1 MKLLVSWLRELAD
14 VSVDAA
20 ALASDLHMAGF
31 EVGSIDPPPGTADP
45 SEDAVIDFE
54 ITANRPDC
62 LSVRGLAREAATKY
76 GTALRAPETAA
87 MGAGQPGRAGDLSVT
102 IEAPD
107 GCARYCGA
115 LAEVRVGPSPD
126 WMQRRLAAAGVRA
139 INNIV
144 DVTNYVL
151 LEIGQPMH
159 AFDFERLAGRSLHVR
174 RARAGERVTTLDGQK
189 RDLAA
194 GMLVI
199 ADGERPQALAG
210 IMGGADS
217 EVSDATRII
226 ALESA
231 WFEPAG
237 IRRASRRLGLSTE
250 ASYRFERGAD
260 IEAAPL
266 AIARAIHL
274 LEKIGAGRALGGWVD
289 VHPGVRKPVEVT
301 LEFSRIERTLGA
313 PVSDEEARR
322 ILERLGFA
330 VEDAAAAAAS
340 ELRLPPDAPQDFA
353 VGVGVE
359 GPDGGPVWRVTVP
372 SWRVDV
378 SRDVDLIE
386 EIARHHGYDR
396 LPTSFPAL
404 GAPPA
409 PLDPRLERDRAV
421 RRLAGAAGFS
431 ESVTF
436 SFIERRAAQPF
447 AADAD
452 QVEILNPLSEQFA
465 VLRPSLL
472 PGLLEAAAHNRRH
485 GIEDVQLFELGTT
498 FGAAGERR
506 TLGLAWMGAA
516 QPLHWTGTRR
526 AVDFFDIK
534 GAVQLIASSLG
545 AAIECAP
552 PAPDYF
558 VPGRGASLTAAAG
571 AEPRVVGVIGQLAP
585 ELTAAR
591 DIPAAGEL
599 YVAELDLDALTLIA
613 GRPDGLDAAAPPRQP
628 AVVRDVSIV
637 VDDGLPAATV
647 RGTIR
652 AAAPAT
658 LVDLR
663 EFDRYQGKGV
673 PDGRVSLSYRLTFRA
688 ADRTLKDEEVQRA
701 MDDIMRALASKHDAV
716 QR

>member
-14 VSVDAA
+14 VPVTVDEV
-20 ALASDLHMAGF
+20 ASDLHLAGF
-31 EVGSIDPPPGTADP
+31 EVASVDPPPGASGTT
-45 SEDAVIDFE
+45 EDGVIDFE

-76 GTALRAPETAA
+76 GTALRAPEVAA
-87 MGAGQPGRAGDLSVT
+87 LDAGQPGRAGDLSVA

-107 GCARYCGA
+107 ACARYCGA

-159 AFDFERLAGRSLHVR
+159 AFDFAKLAQGSLRVR
-174 RARAGERVTTLDGQK
+174 RARAGERVTTLDGQE
-189 RDLAA
+189 RDLAE

-199 ADGERPQALAG
+199 ADADRPQALAG

-217 EVSDATRII
+217 EVSEATRVI

-231 WFEPAG
+231 WFEPTG
-237 IRRASRRLGLSTE
+237 IRRASRRLALSTE

-260 IEAAPL
+260 VEAAPL
-266 AIARAIHL
+266 ALARALFL
-274 LEKIGAGRALGGWVD
+274 LEQIGAGRAAGGWVD
-289 VHPGVRKPVEVT
+289 VYPRARPPVAVV
-301 LEFSRIERTLGA
+301 LELRRIEDTLGA
-313 PVSDEEARR
+313 YVPAEESRR
-322 ILERLGFA
+322 ILERLGFRVEDLPA
-330 VEDAAAAAAS
+330 EDAANPLDPIWHS
-340 ELRLPPDAPQDFA
+340 
-353 VGVGVE
+353 
-359 GPDGGPVWRVTVP
+359 WRVTVP

-378 SRDVDLIE
+378 ARDVDLIE

-404 GAPPA
+404 AAPPA
-409 PLDPRLERDRAV
+409 APDARLERDRGV

-436 SFIERRAAQPF
+436 SFIERRAAEPF
-447 AADAD
+447 AAEAEW
-452 QVEILNPLSEQFA
+452 VEILNPLSEQFA

-485 GIEDVQLFELGTT
+485 GQEDVRLFELGST
-498 FGAAGERR
+498 FGADGERR
-506 TLGLAWMGAA
+506 ALGLAWMGAA

-526 AVDFFDIK
+526 GVDFFDMK

-545 AAIECAP
+545 VEIDCAA
-552 PAPDYF
+552 PAAGYLA
-558 VPGRGASLTAAAG
+558 PGRGATLVAATGAG
-571 AEPRVVGVIGQLAP
+571 PRVVGVVGQLSPA
-585 ELTAAR
+585 LTVAR
-591 DIPAAGEL
+591 DVPAASEL
-599 YVAELDLDALTLIA
+599 YVAELDLDAVSRIA
-613 GRPDGLDAAAPPRQP
+613 ARPDGVAVAPPPRHP
-628 AVVRDVSIV
+628 AVVRDLSIV
-637 VDDGLPAATV
+637 VSDSLPAGTV

-652 AAAPAT
+652 AAAPGT

-673 PDGRVSLSYRLTFRA
+673 PDGRVRLSYRLTFRA
-688 ADRTLKDEEVQRA
+688 ADRTLKDVEVQRA
-701 MDDIMRALASKHDAV
+701 MDDIMSALASAHDAV
-716 QR
+716 RR

>member
-1 MKLLVSWLRELAD
+1 MKLLVSWLRELTD
-14 VSVDAA
+14 VPVTAA
-20 ALASDLHMAGF
+20 ELASDLHLAGF
-31 EVGSIDPPPGTADP
+31 EVGSVDPLPDGED
-45 SEDAVIDFE
+45 DAVIDFE

-76 GTALRAPETAA
+76 GTALRAPAIA
-87 MGAGQPGRAGDLSVT
+87 SLGPGTPDRAGDLSVT

-115 LAEVRVGPSPD
+115 LAEVRVAPSPE

-159 AFDFERLAGRSLHVR
+159 AFDFERLDGRTLCVR
-174 RARAGERVTTLDGQK
+174 RARAGERVRTLDGQQ
-189 RDLAA
+189 RDLEAS
-194 GMLVI
+194 MLVI
-199 ADGERPQALAG
+199 ADAERPQALAG

-217 EVSDATRII
+217 EVSEGTRII

-231 WFEPAG
+231 WFEPTG

-266 AIARAIHL
+266 GIARAIHL
-274 LEKIGAGRALGGWVD
+274 LEQIGAGRALGGWVD
-289 VHPGVRKPVEVT
+289 VYPGARRPRTVT
-301 LEFSRIERTLGA
+301 LELGRVDQTLGA
-313 PVSDEEARR
+313 HVPVADARQ
-322 ILERLGFA
+322 ILERLGFI
-330 VEDAAAAAAS
+330 VEDLGYAS
-340 ELRLPPDAPQDFA
+340 N
-353 VGVGVE
+353 GT
-359 GPDGGPVWRVTVP
+359 VWRVTVP

-378 SRDVDLIE
+378 ARDVDLIE

-396 LPTSFPAL
+396 LPTTFPAL
-404 GAPPA
+404 SAPPA
-409 PLDPRLERDRAV
+409 PADSRLERDRVV

-436 SFIERRAAQPF
+436 SFIERRAAQAF
-447 AADAD
+447 AADETI
-452 QVEILNPLSEQFA
+452 VEILNPLSEQFA

-472 PGLLEAAAHNRRH
+472 PGLLEAAAYNRRH
-485 GIEDVQLFELGTT
+485 GIEDVRLFELGTI
-498 FGAAGERR
+498 FRADGERR
-506 TLGLAWMGAA
+506 ALGLAWMGAA

-526 AVDFFDIK
+526 PVDFFDMK
-534 GAVQLIASSLG
+534 GAAQLIASSLG
-545 AAIECAP
+545 VPVECEPLSAP
-552 PAPDYF
+552 CL
-558 VPGRGASLTAAAG
+558 VPGRAARVVTANG
-571 AEPRVVGVIGQLAP
+571 SPRAVGVIGQLAP
-585 ELTAAR
+585 ALTTPL
-591 DIPAAGEL
+591 DIPPGSEL
-599 YVAELDLDALTLIA
+599 YVAELDLDALSLSA
-613 GRPDGLDAAAPPRQP
+613 AEVGLASAPPRFP

-637 VDDGLPAATV
+637 VDETLPAASV

-652 AAAPAT
+652 SAAPST

-673 PDGRVSLSYRLTFRA
+673 PEGRVSLSYRLTFRA
-688 ADRTLKDEEVQRA
+688 ADRTLRDEEVQRA
-701 MDDIMRALASKHDAV
+701 MDDILRALASAHGAV

>member
-14 VSVDAA
+14 VPATAA
-20 ALASDLHMAGF
+20 ELASDLHLAGF
-31 EVGSIDPPPGTADP
+31 EVASVEPPPGGSATVD
-45 SEDAVIDFE
+45 DGVIDFE

-62 LSVRGLAREAATKY
+62 LSVRGLAREAAAKY
-76 GTALRAPETAA
+76 GSALRDPDVAPLGPGE
-87 MGAGQPGRAGDLSVT
+87 PGRAGDLSVT

-115 LAEVRVGPSPD
+115 LAEVRVGASPD
-126 WMQRRLAAAGVRA
+126 WMQRRLAAAGIRA

-159 AFDFERLAGRSLHVR
+159 AFDFERLGGRSLHVR
-174 RARAGERVTTLDGQK
+174 RARAGERVTTLDRQP

-199 ADGERPQALAG
+199 ADAERPQALAG

-217 EVSDATRII
+217 EVSDATRVI

-231 WFEPAG
+231 WFEPTG

-266 AIARAIHL
+266 ALARALHL
-274 LEKIGAGRALGGWVD
+274 LEKTGAGRALGGWVD
-289 VHPGVRKPVEVT
+289 VYPRVPAPRTV
-301 LEFSRIERTLGA
+301 LLALDRIERTLGA
-313 PVSDEEARR
+313 PVSDGEARG
-322 ILERLGFA
+322 ILERLGFV

-340 ELRLPPDAPQDFA
+340 ELRLPPAAPHDFA
-353 VGVGVE
+353 VGIGVE
-359 GPDGGPVWRVTVP
+359 GADGGPVWRVTVP

-378 SRDVDLIE
+378 ARDVDLIE

-396 LPTSFPAL
+396 LPTTFPAL
-404 GAPPA
+404 AAPPA
-409 PLDPRLERDRAV
+409 PVDPRLERDRRV

-447 AADAD
+447 AADGD

-485 GIEDVQLFELGTT
+485 GIEDVRLFELGTT

-506 TLGLAWMGAA
+506 ALGLAWMGSA
-516 QPLHWTGTRR
+516 QPPHWSGASRP
-526 AVDFFDIK
+526 ADFFDIK
-534 GAVQLIASSLG
+534 GTAQLVASSLG
-545 AAIECAP
+545 IAIECAL
-552 PAPDYF
+552 PAPDF
-558 VPGRGASLTAAAG
+558 LVPGRGATLVAAG
-571 AEPRVVGVIGQLAP
+571 TGPAEAVGVVGQVAP
-585 ELTAAR
+585 ALTAAR
-591 DIPAAGEL
+591 DIPAASEL
-599 YVAELDLDALTLIA
+599 YVAELDLDALSRIA
-613 GRPDGLDAAAPPRQP
+613 GRPDGLSADSPPRYP
-628 AVVRDVSIV
+628 AIVRDVSIV
-637 VDDGLPAATV
+637 VDDTLPAASV

-701 MDDIMRALASKHDAV
+701 MDDILRALASAHGAV